1 MSYTTFESS
10 LSALEVDAQEALTV
24 FNQASEALRAAEEVV
39 VAAQQAYNEAG
50 DTLEDALDEAT
61 ASKVEVYAAFAAAK
75 DCDQSVYEGARDAL
89 LSARNAVSICEE
101 EVAQARTSVQA
112 ARTTLQAAKV
122 AQHDALAAAALAERA
137 YVEAEE
143 ALDAAEVTL
152 VFNEVNQSME
162 VYLAGSLAF
171 VMYQASPAAV
181 SNQSL
186 LESEVV
192 EVGAIV
198 SPYLLAPAVAQPVC
212 SEVTHTTTKA
222 MNLFTA
228 LSVATFT
235 AAIVARAFR
244 PAASTRRAMKAVSR
258 KAMVKASRKANR
270 VARTS
275 SRRPVR
281 TSSHAARS
289 ARRTTR
295 AAKVAVRTLRQ
306 LAVASVATYIKVALY
321 TPSNA
326 RCQVSAPVLCEPVQG
341 CALPR
346 PTLKDKVKV
355 VPLAMQRPVIRAYR
369 PSHAAIRAVSA
380 DVVEVVIVP
389 TTPTLSL
396 AQKLASHAA
405 RMEAKAAATA
415 QQAANIIAKAEKKAL
430 AAIAKATKASTP
442 KASKAK
448 GKEPKKSVTSQ
459 RKGAHNLVIAGPTN
473 GDDYGYTPMSDNEF
487 YSFIYGEE
495 CTPTNQPAVRNL
507 STSHELYNI
516 VVCILGAGKVPPS
529 VVGQAAAIQSNNTPQ
544 VNMQAPTNNGI
555 KAATSIKPITN
566 VNLMNLN
573 GEVVNPAKA
582 LTTMHHAIPEDWFLM
597 ETSRINYS
605 TTKLSVSG
613 TYTHIFSGLGGTIS
627 ILNNGDNN
635 TLFVKNSHPRLYKV
649 IGDPLT
655 SGKVNCDSTEY
666 IFSSFMENVLNASV
680 AASNQAALVE
690 VEELAAFYEQWGEA
704 INQAIEEGTVESEEQ
719 FLEDMGIEKPVVST
733 QKPVRYIVMVAERV
747 QKDGKWVYEY
757 NTQHLLEE
765 EAIWVSKGYEVV
777 AINSTLT
784 ISNLSVENFRLNGC
798 IPCVSCN
805 PADIDAMGIKKWD
818 AENYHQAV
826 KPVTDL
832 AQWLHDLMATG
843 KVKSMSISFN
853 NITPLRQIDSVDSN
867 KKKTIA
873 HEYGFTTPE
882 SQYEERGVDGNVPAF
897 TINLWTTAVKV
908 DGIAPEAVVKEAATT
923 AKVFTPKYKAPT
935 STISDVLDIRVTPGS
950 ILSQKLAMKEAQE
963 TAKVEGRKAPVPANQ
978 ARKAEQ
984 VIKPTTTIVSPLPIT
999 TAPAPLEEP
1008 KAADSVNEQVSALN
1022 DDYGDIFDDVD
1033 ECQKVALNDITM
1045 PTSYLANLE
1054 ALCVDLGIT
1063 VQAMS
1068 SNGVTFGSPVTKAIG
1083 IYATNTIQVQ
1093 EDLSDNHRAQV
1104 LLHELMHYVSDHMDA
1119 DTAEEI
1125 YTDWL
1130 DNVGLSGNTPA
1141 NSSMEEQFAY
1151 SFMQYAHDID
1161 TLASFIKSVV
1171 SGDDTWAE
1179 YYNTLQTA
1187 ITVSNAVTLDTAP
1200 IAIVTDKDAAP
1211 ATNHVL
1217 DALGKIG
1224 AAPIV
1229 YPTGYLEALKELS
1242 VKVSNML
1249 PANYQYKG
1257 KLVDT
1262 TGMPIIE
1269 HIQTL
1274 LYIQAHT
1281 MIALVTNPSNDLY
1294 GDDAVELPSS
1304 WLVKLGED
1312 TSTSDSEHWIE
1323 ELVEQ
1328 FACSFINYAHNL
1340 DTLLDVF
1347 TGIVGL
1353 YHKPYMGVDAEAN
1366 LKAGELYTAAFGKLV
1381 ASAKASKGKV
1391 RGRHLL
1397 VMASPSGK
1405 LPAMYQQAFPT
1416 LKVPAQEIGSY
1427 YTTDINGVVVHAICG
1442 ANEEGNVIYPIAID
1456 EALKA
1461 IVRDMGAKQLY
1472 ICEQDLGFGDNIGTT
1487 SRIMGTINN
1496 VLGKRA
1502 QIISAYAMKRAAKQ
1516 WNDAGAQPT
1525 YPKADLSLWSTALT
1539 TGTALVAVAIGGV
1552 TVDGTPH
1559 GMTDSAMTI
1568 KMAVLDADN
1577 KVDAAAL
1584 QAGLEELETA
1594 IADGIVPM
1602 PIYVYSCQQ
1611 DAFKDIS
1618 VGVKVVEYS
1627 EGAFLDKVKVGVLS
1641 ESPIEGMDLETW
1653 YNVFTHTL
1661 NTLNSKGTGQ
1671 KVADGLL
1678 GVTGFSRELYT
1689 EAFGDLA
1696 AYAISPVPLAWLE
1709 QGIILVVPGKAANG
1723 LIEKAVKYE
1732 ELIDK
1737 SLLQALVGNG
1747 VKVYTAE
1754 WVFDKT
1760 TKKRV
1765 IKGKNASIYGEF
1777 GYHPLPDGDEG
1788 ESMLCLKDN
1797 ECEFVN
1803 GNVIGMEISNK
1814 AVHTLDQYMQKH
1826 LLDTIQYIIDTQ
1838 GVGMA
1843 IRYMEVVLPKF
1854 VKKVEPRAGKVR
1866 YHLGVYNKAKQAEY
1880 YMEFTEVEG
1889 KSVDNWDYLSPKH
1902 CEIHSSS
1909 KDLEVNKITNLSG
1922 FPDTMYDGVTVAIG
1936 LAISAASGRQMTQD
1950 VLEGYLASTTNLWA
1964 RADNYG
1970 LKLTTMDTPAGY
1982 SISDALRVII
1992 DNSGKTI
1999 SSTPNQNIDAK
2010 GTALGREAGARW
2022 PYHMPCNA
2030 ALDLSLMESLMAAG
2044 ELVMCDK
2051 YAMDRVIIGDGA
2063 RAMLA
2068 AILTPEQ
2075 AERLNGFND
2084 NIALEVALNPING
2097 NSVYTVCW
2105 PVDKASKALNRPSQ
2119 FHGAT
2124 QADAWKEELEWS
2136 ALTTDLGNNKRSG
2149 VRGFKIQIIAAVTDF
2164 LSQGSGAASMYSKT
2178 SRRISYSV
2186 PGTMRATM
2194 DWTDVPAVQQNL
2206 NDKGEHKLGLAPSP
2220 LLYGPKAGE
2229 GPSGKDKEGKEVPA
2243 LKWFCGSFKDKIL
2256 VPAIEAAMYT
2266 NSTKSEYRI
2275 YEPGEE
2281 IVVLFDKDVVIGKEF
2296 PGFYPNGTT
2305 PGLDAARKVV
2315 FTNDLGMQKCIVT
2328 GYRFQ
2333 FLENGERLQVIL
2345 TYATVSD
2352 SEADNWSGA
2361 KLRGDGIKA
2370 ILSYD
2375 DTIMYIGT
2383 APYNGVNTD
2392 LNELYRNGAVH
2403 FTSEG
2408 LKGNYAFKQGFAA
2421 AHGAARMS
2429 GPYLIIDQYLMDGTE
2444 NEYYVE
2450 GHPDM
2455 ISDLTD
2461 TESYFY
2467 RWVRDN
2473 TRCIRMQKTLSQ
2485 EDWNYIRLCNADK
2498 DGNID
2503 LPGLVIVSQDD
2514 TRAIAWD
2521 SKGGEQEVSVTPSIT
2536 VEYDVQVL
2544 VFDYWA
2550 QVEVADPGAC
2560 TGSQGMTG
2568 EQAANLS
2575 VMLDDTVKAL
2585 LDRGANKVKGVEN
2598 AVESARIHAM
2608 VEAGYHV
2615 DGIFNFNP
2623 KEASHNALMRQLQ
2636 YKVSDTGVYT
2646 PRPVR
2651 EFYILLASLFG
2662 GAAMDTTKLWTDMLN
2677 GDVSHIDYIDEKVVT
2692 FSDGYNYLDE
2702 VKGLREL
2709 VEEGLEYGF
2718 TGKGLCISTTSENT
2732 ELEVTNTITY
2742 IDPTVFLQL
2751 GAFESVL
2758 VAADP
2763 SKHEPS
2769 KRVTGAATGIVSDI
2783 YKAFQAWGSVSFW
2796 LRNGA
2801 DSRVHGKNCQLRK
2814 SMLGWIGVNSKQH
2827 TMMNAKG
2834 VLSRIGR
2841 IDSHAGMAGKVC
2853 TGIGYQYAPHIIFNA
2868 DGTTTE
2874 VPVAIFHPDCLLAK
2888 GLKHGDVVGI
2898 GRTPTVSLAFCVVKF
2913 SRAYGRI
2920 GYIHMSFS
2928 VWAKGNNGDTDGD
2941 PCNRVLVGTFRKGQW
2956 RGVNYQ
2962 HAAKLNKHALGMGGY
2977 DVVCGP
2983 NPRTHDC
2990 AEFVSFKDVWT
3001 KKALN
3006 NQLIPAAIAEWVEA
3020 KGMKVKGLEPLVY
3033 FMLPATLLDSAQKVS
3048 RHYRA
3053 NVGVAYGWCSAYSAH
3068 MKEKHSFLELV
3079 VSTLLKTVTTH
3090 PQFAGVELPTTADM
3104 MEALIDGNASK
3115 HYIIDLL
3122 CQYKADPT
3130 TKNPMDIVEMGQHI
3144 RIMLQ
3149 ASAWLWRGV
3158 YEGLGLSGY
3167 SPKAHA
3173 FFETFTIALRNKGLV
3188 ADASIVDDNG
3198 KVTLVQPAKPA
3209 KDGTGMSV
3217 SEFLSKYYDMPLDV
3231 ANEIYAACLLYNGY
3245 RAIER
3250 GLHIPGEDDK
3260 QPTTYETY
3268 KDLYTTA
3275 MSQWK
3280 DTRPEEYE
3288 KHSILAG
3295 VFRRAGQGTT
3305 GVSIDDEMSSSST
3318 AKMIYTFAQ
3327 EKWAAYLNTLGTANP
3342 VAIFVNPMLNDIA
3355 TKSVVLYNKLVDI
3368 TKLGSDQ

>member
-1 MSYTTFESS
+1 M
-10 LSALEVDAQEALTV
+10 
-24 FNQASEALRAAEEVV
+24 
-39 VAAQQAYNEAG
+39 
-50 DTLEDALDEAT
+50 
-61 ASKVEVYAAFAAAK
+61 
-75 DCDQSVYEGARDAL
+75 AR
-89 LSARNAVSICEE
+89 I
-101 EVAQARTSVQA
+101 
-112 ARTTLQAAKV
+112 AAKV
-122 AQHDALAAAALAERA
+122 E
-137 YVEAEE
+137 
-143 ALDAAEVTL
+143 
-152 VFNEVNQSME
+152 
-162 VYLAGSLAF
+162 
-171 VMYQASPAAV
+171 
-181 SNQSL
+181 
-186 LESEVV
+186 
-192 EVGAIV
+192 
-198 SPYLLAPAVAQPVC
+198 
-212 SEVTHTTTKA
+212 
-222 MNLFTA
+222 
-228 LSVATFT
+228 
-235 AAIVARAFR
+235 
-244 PAASTRRAMKAVSR
+244 RRASSKLVITVGMVHTCALPTPTLKVVSTPLGGNVLPDGFR
-258 KAMVKASRKANR
+258 LVHR
-270 VARTS
+270 
-275 SRRPVR
+275 
-281 TSSHAARS
+281 AARIGRPTS
-289 ARRTTR
+289 
-295 AAKVAVRTLRQ
+295 AKVAEVRYAPATVRPGAGKVSTPATTPRLKVR
-306 LAVASVATYIKVALY
+306 ASIVESVVATVLQSS
-321 TPSNA
+321 PSI
-326 RCQVSAPVLCEPVQG
+326 C
-341 CALPR
+341 
-346 PTLKDKVKV
+346 D
-355 VPLAMQRPVIRAYR
+355 
-369 PSHAAIRAVSA
+369 AVDA
-380 DVVEVVIVP
+380 V
-389 TTPTLSL
+389 
-396 AQKLASHAA
+396 
-405 RMEAKAAATA
+405 TA
-415 QQAANIIAKAEKKAL
+415 QIESLRSAVL
-430 AAIAKATKASTP
+430 D
-442 KASKAK
+442 
-448 GKEPKKSVTSQ
+448 
-459 RKGAHNLVIAGPTN
+459 NLVVAGPTS
-473 GDDYGYTPMSDNEF
+473 GDDYGFTPMSDGEF

-495 CTPTNQPAVRNL
+495 FTPSTQPAAHRL

-516 VVCILGAGKVPPS
+516 VVCALGAGKVPPS
-529 VVGQAAAIQSNNTPQ
+529 AVGQAAAIQSNNTPE
-544 VNMQAPTNNGI
+544 VNMQVPANNGI
-555 KAATSIKPITN
+555 KAASSIKPTTN
-566 VNLMNLN
+566 VNLMNVD
-573 GEVVNPAKA
+573 GKPVNPAKA
-582 LTTMHHAIPEDWFLM
+582 LTAMHHAIPEDWFLM

-605 TTKLSVSG
+605 TTKDTG
-613 TYTHIFSGLGGTIS
+613 TIIFSGLGGTIS
-627 ILNNGDNN
+627 ILKNGDNN

-649 IGDPLT
+649 NG
-655 SGKVNCDSTEY
+655 DSTEY

-680 AASNQAALVE
+680 AASNQAALVG
-690 VEELAAFYEQWGEA
+690 VEELAAFEEQWGEA

-719 FLEDMGIEKPVVST
+719 FLEDMGIEKPLVST
-733 QKPVRYIVMVAERV
+733 HKPVRYIVMVAERV

-765 EAIWVSKGYEVV
+765 EAMWASKGYEVI

-798 IPCVSCN
+798 IPCVPAN

-818 AENYHQAV
+818 AGNYHQAV

-923 AKVFTPKYKAPT
+923 AKVYTPKYQAPT
-935 STISDVLDIRVTPGS
+935 STISDVLDIRVTPGG

-963 TAKVEGRKAPVPANQ
+963 VAKVEGRKAPVPANQ

-984 VIKPTTTIVSPLPIT
+984 VIKPTTTIVSPLPPT
-999 TAPAPLEEP
+999 VPAPAVSVEEA
-1008 KAADSVNEQVSALN
+1008 KAADAVNKQVSTLN

-1033 ECQKVALNDITM
+1033 DCQAVTLTDIPM
-1045 PTSYLANLE
+1045 PADYLAQLE
-1054 ALCVDLGIT
+1054 LLCYGASIT
-1063 VQAMS
+1063 VMLDMP
-1068 SNGVTFGSPVTKAIG
+1068 SNNSNMGMYSKGVVYTAGA
-1083 IYATNTIQVQ
+1083 
-1093 EDLSDNHRAQV
+1093 LSDNHRAQV
-1104 LLHELMHYVSDHMDA
+1104 VLHELIHHVSEHMDA

-1125 YTDWL
+1125 YKDWL
-1130 DNVGLSGNTPA
+1130 DNVGQSANTPA
-1141 NSSMEEQFAY
+1141 DSSMEEQFAY
-1151 SFMQYAHDID
+1151 SFMEYAHDID
-1161 TLASFIKSVV
+1161 TLAGFIKGVV
-1171 SGDDTWAE
+1171 DGDDAWAE
-1179 YYNTLQTA
+1179 FYNALQTA
-1187 ITVSNAVTLDTAP
+1187 ITAPNAVTLDTAP

-1217 DALGKIG
+1217 DALGK
-1224 AAPIV
+1224 
-1229 YPTGYLEALKELS
+1229 
-1242 VKVSNML
+1242 
-1249 PANYQYKG
+1249 
-1257 KLVDT
+1257 
-1262 TGMPIIE
+1262 
-1269 HIQTL
+1269 
-1274 LYIQAHT
+1274 
-1281 MIALVTNPSNDLY
+1281 
-1294 GDDAVELPSS
+1294 
-1304 WLVKLGED
+1304 
-1312 TSTSDSEHWIE
+1312 
-1323 ELVEQ
+1323 
-1328 FACSFINYAHNL
+1328 
-1340 DTLLDVF
+1340 
-1347 TGIVGL
+1347 
-1353 YHKPYMGVDAEAN
+1353 
-1366 LKAGELYTAAFGKLV
+1366 
-1381 ASAKASKGKV
+1381 V

-1397 VMASPSGK
+1397 VMTAPSGK

-1427 YTTDINGVVVHAICG
+1427 YTTDINGVVVHAIRG

-1456 EALKA
+1456 QALKA

-1539 TGTALVAVAIGGV
+1539 TGTALVAVPMGNGI
-1552 TVDGTPH
+1552 VDGVPH

-1568 KMAVLDADN
+1568 TMAVLDADN
-1577 KVDAAAL
+1577 KINADAL
-1584 QAGLEELETA
+1584 QTGLAELETA

-1611 DAFKDIS
+1611 EAFKDVS

-1627 EGAFLDKVKVGVLS
+1627 KGAFLDKVKVGVLS

-1661 NTLNSKGTGQ
+1661 NSLNSKGTGQ

-1678 GVTGFSRELYT
+1678 GVTALSRELYS
-1689 EAFGDLA
+1689 EAFGNLA
-1696 AYAISPVPLAWLE
+1696 PYAISPVPTDWLKH
-1709 QGIILVVPGKAANG
+1709 GIVLLIEGKGANG
-1723 LIEKAVKYE
+1723 LIEKTAKYE

-1777 GYHPLPDGDEG
+1777 GYYPLPDGDEG

-1803 GNVIGMEISNK
+1803 GNVIGMEVSNK

-1826 LLDTIQYIIDTQ
+1826 LLDTIQYIINTQ
-1838 GVGMA
+1838 GVGIA

-1909 KDLEVNKITNLSG
+1909 KDLVVNKITNLSG

-1964 RADNYG
+1964 RPDNYG
-1970 LKLTTMDTPAGY
+1970 LKLTTIDTPAGY

-2010 GTALGREAGARW
+2010 GTALGREPGARW

-2030 ALDLSLMESLMAAG
+2030 ALDLSLMESLMAVG
-2044 ELVMCDK
+2044 ELAMCDK

-2075 AERLNGFND
+2075 AERLKGFND
-2084 NIALEVALNPING
+2084 NLALEIALNPING

-2119 FHGAT
+2119 FHCAT

-2149 VRGFKIQIIAAVTDF
+2149 VRGFKIRVIAAVTDF

-2178 SRRISYSV
+2178 SRSISYSV

-2281 IVVLFDKDVVIGKEF
+2281 IVVLFDKDVINGKEF

-2305 PGLDAARKVV
+2305 PGLDAARRVV

-2333 FLENGERLQVIL
+2333 SLENGERLQVIL

-2375 DTIMYIGT
+2375 DTIQYVGT
-2383 APYNGVNTD
+2383 APYNGVDTD
-2392 LNELYRNGAVH
+2392 LNDLYRNGAVH

-2408 LKGNYAFKQGFAA
+2408 LKGNYSFKQGFAA
-2421 AHGAARMS
+2421 AHGNARMS

-2444 NEYYVE
+2444 NPMYVE
-2450 GHPDM
+2450 GHPNM

-2461 TESYFY
+2461 TDSYFY
-2467 RWVRDN
+2467 QWVRDN

-2521 SKGGEQEVSVTPSIT
+2521 SKDGEQEVSVTPSIT

-2568 EQAANLS
+2568 EQASNLA
-2575 VMLDDTVKAL
+2575 VMLKDTTEAL
-2585 LDRGANKVKGVEN
+2585 WDRGAKKRSGVEN

-2608 VEAGYHV
+2608 VELGYHV

-2623 KEASHNALMRQLQ
+2623 KEETHNALMRQLQ

-2646 PRPVR
+2646 PRSTR

-2662 GAAMDTTKLWTDMLN
+2662 GAAMDTTKLWADMLN
-2677 GDVSHIDYIDEKVVT
+2677 GEVSHIDYINEEVVT

-2702 VKGLREL
+2702 VVGLREL
-2709 VEEGLEYGF
+2709 VEEGKEYGF
-2718 TGKGLCISTTSENT
+2718 SGKGLSISTTSENT

-2742 IDPTVFLQL
+2742 IDFTVFLQL

-2783 YKAFQAWGSVSFW
+2783 YKAFQAWGSVGFW

-2801 DSRVHGKNCQLRK
+2801 TSRVHGKNCQLRK

-2853 TGIGYQYAPHIIFNA
+2853 TGIGYQYAPHIVFNA
-2868 DGTTTE
+2868 DGTVTK

-2913 SRAYGRI
+2913 SRTYGRI

-2941 PCNRVLVGTFRKGQW
+2941 PCNRVLVGTYRKGQW

-2962 HAAKLNKHALGMGGY
+2962 QAAKLNKHALGMGGY

-3006 NQLIPAAIAEWVEA
+3006 NELIPTAIADWVES

-3048 RHYRA
+3048 RHYRS

-3079 VSTLLKTVTTH
+3079 VSTLLKGELAQSFGFNMQH
-3090 PQFAGVELPTTADM
+3090 DLPTVEEM
-3104 MEALIDGNASK
+3104 MEILMGGDMYTALKEENPELQAAMHDQLTATYANYPAVVALYNAK
-3115 HYIIDLL
+3115 LV
-3122 CQYKADPT
+3122 AD
-3130 TKNPMDIVEMGQHI
+3130 KNPMDIVEMGQHI

-3173 FFETFTIALRNKGLV
+3173 FFETFSIALRNKGLV

-3209 KDGTGMSV
+3209 IEGTGTAI
-3217 SEFLSKYYDMPLDV
+3217 SEFLSKYYDMPLNV
-3231 ANEIYAACLLYNGY
+3231 ANEIYGACLLYNGY

-3305 GVSIDDEMSSSST
+3305 GVSIDDEMASSST

-3327 EKWAAYLNTLGTANP
+3327 EKWAAYLNTLGTTNP
-3342 VAIFVNPMLNDIA
+3342 VAIFINPMLNEIA

-3368 TKLGSDQ
+3368 AKLGSDQ

>member
-1 MSYTTFESS
+1 MAIASRRANRTSKRTRTQPISPATRITYTQRVARIT
-10 LSALEVDAQEALTV
+10 AKQER
-24 FNQASEALRAAEEVV
+24 RAAR
-39 VAAQQAYNEAG
+39 VASSKLVITVGMVHTCALPTP
-50 DTLEDALDEAT
+50 TL
-61 ASKVEVYAAFAAAK
+61 KVIPTPLGGNVLPDGFRL
-75 DCDQSVYEGARDAL
+75 VHR
-89 LSARNAVSICEE
+89 
-101 EVAQARTSVQA
+101 A
-112 ARTTLQAAKV
+112 ARTGSPHTAK
-122 AQHDALAAAALAERA
+122 
-137 YVEAEE
+137 
-143 ALDAAEVTL
+143 AAEVR
-152 VFNEVNQSME
+152 
-162 VYLAGSLAF
+162 Y
-171 VMYQASPAAV
+171 
-181 SNQSL
+181 
-186 LESEVV
+186 
-192 EVGAIV
+192 
-198 SPYLLAPAVAQPVC
+198 APATVRPGVGK
-212 SEVTHTTTKA
+212 VTTTTPRLKVRA
-222 MNLFTA
+222 
-228 LSVATFT
+228 SIVESVVATVDAVT
-235 AAIVARAFR
+235 AHIE
-244 PAASTRRAMKAVSR
+244 SL
-258 KAMVKASRKANR
+258 
-270 VARTS
+270 
-275 SRRPVR
+275 
-281 TSSHAARS
+281 RS
-289 ARRTTR
+289 A
-295 AAKVAVRTLRQ
+295 
-306 LAVASVATYIKVALY
+306 
-321 TPSNA
+321 
-326 RCQVSAPVLCEPVQG
+326 VL
-341 CALPR
+341 
-346 PTLKDKVKV
+346 D
-355 VPLAMQRPVIRAYR
+355 
-369 PSHAAIRAVSA
+369 
-380 DVVEVVIVP
+380 
-389 TTPTLSL
+389 
-396 AQKLASHAA
+396 
-405 RMEAKAAATA
+405 
-415 QQAANIIAKAEKKAL
+415 
-430 AAIAKATKASTP
+430 
-442 KASKAK
+442 
-448 GKEPKKSVTSQ
+448 
-459 RKGAHNLVIAGPTN
+459 NLVIAGPTS
-473 GDDYGYTPMSDNEF
+473 GDDYGFTPMSDGEF
-487 YSFIYGEE
+487 YSLIYGEE
-495 CTPTNQPAVRNL
+495 STTIPAHHNLQRSCRAPMVHL

-516 VVCILGAGKVPPS
+516 VVCALGAGKVPPS
-529 VVGQAAAIQSNNTPQ
+529 AVGQAVAIQSNNTPE
-544 VNMQAPTNNGI
+544 VNMQVPVNNI
-555 KAATSIKPITN
+555 KSATTIKPTTN
-566 VNLMNLN
+566 VNLMNVD
-573 GEVVNPAKA
+573 GKPVNPAKA
-582 LTTMHHAIPEDWFLM
+582 LTAIHHAIPEDWFLM

-605 TTKLSVSG
+605 TTKDTG
-613 TYTHIFSGLGGTIS
+613 THIFSGLGGTIS
-627 ILNNGDNN
+627 ILKNSDNN

-649 IGDPLT
+649 NG
-655 SGKVNCDSTEY
+655 DSTEF

-680 AASNQAALVE
+680 AASNQAAVSGA
-690 VEELAAFYEQWGEA
+690 EELVAFEEQWREA

-719 FLEDMGIEKPVVST
+719 YLEDMGIEKPVVST
-733 QKPVRYIVMVAERV
+733 HKPVRYIVMVAERV

-765 EAIWVSKGYEVV
+765 EAMWSNKGYEVI

-798 IPCVSCN
+798 IPCLPSN
-805 PADIDAMGIKKWD
+805 PADINDMGIKKWD
-818 AENYHQAV
+818 GSNYHQAV

-832 AQWLHDLMATG
+832 AQWLHELMATG

-853 NITPLRQIDSVDSN
+853 NITPLKQIDSVDSN

-882 SQYEERGVDGNVPAF
+882 SQYEERGVDGNIPAF

-908 DGIAPEAVVKEAATT
+908 DGIATEAVVKEAATT
-923 AKVFTPKYKAPT
+923 AKVYRPNYQAPT
-935 STISDVLDIRVTPGS
+935 STISDVLDIRVTPGG

-963 TAKVEGRKAPVPANQ
+963 VAKVEGRKAPVPANQ
-978 ARKAEQ
+978 ARKADQ
-984 VIKPTTTIVSPLPIT
+984 VIKPTTTIVSPLPAST
-999 TAPAPLEEP
+999 VASEEP

-1022 DDYGDIFDDVD
+1022 DDYGDLFDDVD
-1033 ECQKVALNDITM
+1033 DCQAVALTDIPM
-1045 PTSYLANLE
+1045 PADYLATLE
-1054 ALCVDLGIT
+1054 AVCAELGIT
-1063 VQAMS
+1063 IQPLVDDNNHGS
-1068 SNGVTFGSPVTKAIG
+1068 YNNGVISISHG
-1083 IYATNTIQVQ
+1083 
-1093 EDLSDNHRAQV
+1093 LSDNHRAQV
-1104 LLHELMHYVSDHMDA
+1104 ILHELMHYVSDHMDA

-1130 DNVGLSGNTPA
+1130 DNVGHSTNTPA
-1141 NSSMEEQFAY
+1141 DSSMEEQFAY
-1151 SFMQYAHDID
+1151 SFMEYAHDIA
-1161 TLASFIKSVV
+1161 TFVGFIKGVV
-1171 SGDDTWAE
+1171 NGDDTWAE
-1179 YYNTLQTA
+1179 FYNSLQTA
-1187 ITVSNAVTLDTAP
+1187 ITASNAVIADATP
-1200 IAIVTDKDAAP
+1200 IAIVTDKHATP
-1211 ATNHVL
+1211 ITNHVL
-1217 DALGKIG
+1217 DAL
-1224 AAPIV
+1224 
-1229 YPTGYLEALKELS
+1229 
-1242 VKVSNML
+1242 
-1249 PANYQYKG
+1249 
-1257 KLVDT
+1257 
-1262 TGMPIIE
+1262 
-1269 HIQTL
+1269 
-1274 LYIQAHT
+1274 
-1281 MIALVTNPSNDLY
+1281 
-1294 GDDAVELPSS
+1294 
-1304 WLVKLGED
+1304 
-1312 TSTSDSEHWIE
+1312 
-1323 ELVEQ
+1323 
-1328 FACSFINYAHNL
+1328 
-1340 DTLLDVF
+1340 
-1347 TGIVGL
+1347 
-1353 YHKPYMGVDAEAN
+1353 
-1366 LKAGELYTAAFGKLV
+1366 
-1381 ASAKASKGKV
+1381 GKV

-1416 LKVPAQEIGSY
+1416 LKVPAQEITSYWY
-1427 YTTDINGVVVHAICG
+1427 YTSDINGVVVHAIYG
-1442 ANEEGNVIYPIAID
+1442 ANEEGTAIYPIEID
-1456 EALKA
+1456 KALKA
-1461 IVRDMGAKQLY
+1461 LVQDMGAKQLY

-1502 QIISAYAMKRAAKQ
+1502 QIISAYAMKRATKE
-1516 WNDAGAQPT
+1516 WNDAGTQPT
-1525 YPKADLSLWSTALT
+1525 YPKADLSLWPTALT
-1539 TGTALVAVAIGGV
+1539 TGTALVAVPMGSV
-1552 TVDGTPH
+1552 TVDGVPH
-1559 GMTDSAMTI
+1559 GLTDSAMTI
-1568 KMAVLDADN
+1568 KIAILDADN
-1577 KVDAAAL
+1577 KVNANAL
-1584 QAGLEELETA
+1584 QTGLVELETA

-1611 DAFKDIS
+1611 EAFKDVS

-1627 EGAFLDKVKVGVLS
+1627 KGAFLDKVKVGVLS
-1641 ESPIEGMDLETW
+1641 ESPLVGMDLETW

-1661 NTLNSKGTGQ
+1661 NSLNSKGTGQ

-1678 GVTGFSRELYT
+1678 GVTAFSCELYA

-1696 AYAISPVPLAWLE
+1696 AYAISPVPLTWLE
-1709 QGIILVVPGKAANG
+1709 YGIVLVVPGKAANG

-1737 SLLQALVGNG
+1737 GLLQALVGNG

-1777 GYHPLPDGDEG
+1777 GYYPLPDGDEG
-1788 ESMLCLKDN
+1788 EAMLCLKDN

-1803 GNVIGMEISNK
+1803 GNVIGMEVSNK

-1826 LLDTIQYIIDTQ
+1826 LLDTIQYIINTQ
-1838 GVGMA
+1838 GVGMG

-1970 LKLTTMDTPAGY
+1970 LKLTTIDTPAGY
-1982 SISDALRVII
+1982 SLSDALRVII

-2030 ALDLSLMESLMAAG
+2030 PLDLSLMESLMAAG

-2075 AERLNGFND
+2075 AERLSGFND
-2084 NIALEVALNPING
+2084 NLGLELALNPING

-2149 VRGFKIQIIAAVTDF
+2149 VRGFKIQVIAAVTDF

-2178 SRRISYSV
+2178 SRSISYSV

-2229 GPSGKDKEGKEVPA
+2229 GPSGKDKEGKEVPS

-2266 NSTKSEYRI
+2266 DSTKSEYRI

-2281 IVVLFDKDVVIGKEF
+2281 IVVLFDKDVVNGKEF
-2296 PGFYPNGTT
+2296 PGFYPDGTT
-2305 PGLDAARKVV
+2305 PGLDAARRVV

-2333 FLENGERLQVIL
+2333 SLENGERLQVIL

-2375 DTIMYIGT
+2375 DTIEYIGT
-2383 APYNGVNTD
+2383 APYNGVDTD
-2392 LNELYRNGAVH
+2392 LNDLYRNGAVH

-2408 LKGNYAFKQGFAA
+2408 LKGNYSFKQGFAA
-2421 AHGAARMS
+2421 AHGNARMF
-2429 GPYLIIDQYLMDGTE
+2429 GPYLIIDQYMMDGTE
-2444 NEYYVE
+2444 NEHFVE

-2461 TESYFY
+2461 TNSYFY
-2467 RWVRDN
+2467 QWVRDN

-2521 SKGGEQEVSVTPSIT
+2521 TKGGEQEVSVTPSIT

-2568 EQAANLS
+2568 EQASNLA
-2575 VMLDDTVKAL
+2575 VMLKDTTEAL
-2585 LDRGANKVKGVEN
+2585 WDRGAKKRSGVEN

-2608 VEAGYHV
+2608 VELGAHV

-2623 KEASHNALMRQLQ
+2623 KEETHNALMRQLQ

-2662 GAAMDTTKLWTDMLN
+2662 GAAMDTSKLWADMLN
-2677 GDVSHIDYIDEKVVT
+2677 GDVSHIDYINEEVVT
-2692 FSDGYNYLDE
+2692 FNDGYNYLDE
-2702 VKGLREL
+2702 VVGLHEL

-2718 TGKGLCISTTSENT
+2718 IGKGLCISTTSENT
-2732 ELEVTNTITY
+2732 ELEVINTITY

-2783 YKAFQAWGSVSFW
+2783 YKAFQAWGSVGFW
-2796 LRNGA
+2796 IRNGA
-2801 DSRVHGKNCQLRK
+2801 ASRVHGKNCQLRK
-2814 SMLGWIGVNSKQH
+2814 SMLGWIGVNTKQN

-2853 TGIGYQYAPHIIFNA
+2853 TGIGYQYAPHTIFNA
-2868 DGTTTE
+2868 DGTITK
-2874 VPVAIFHPDCLLAK
+2874 VPVAIFHPECLLAK

-2913 SRAYGRI
+2913 SRTYGRI

-2941 PCNRVLVGTFRKGQW
+2941 PCNRVLVGTYRKGQW

-3006 NQLIPAAIAEWVEA
+3006 NQLIPAAIADWVEA

-3033 FMLPATLLDSAQKVS
+3033 FMLPATLLDSAHKVS
-3048 RHYRA
+3048 RHYRS

-3079 VSTLLKTVTTH
+3079 VSTLLKTATSH
-3090 PQFAGVELPTTADM
+3090 PQFVGVELPTTADM
-3104 MEALIDGNASK
+3104 MEVLIDGTASK

-3130 TKNPMDIVEMGQHI
+3130 TKNPMDIVQMGQHI
-3144 RIMLQ
+3144 RVMLET
-3149 ASAWLWRGV
+3149 SAWLWRGV

-3209 KDGTGMSV
+3209 IDGTGMAV

-3231 ANEIYAACLLYNGY
+3231 ANEIYGACLLYNGY

-3260 QPTTYETY
+3260 QPTTYEIY
-3268 KDLYTTA
+3268 KDLYTNA

-3305 GVSIDDEMSSSST
+3305 GVSIDDEMTSSST

-3327 EKWAAYLNTLGTANP
+3327 EKWAAYLNTLGTTNP
-3342 VAIFVNPMLNDIA
+3342 VAIFINPMLNEIA
-3355 TKSVVLYNKLVDI
+3355 TKSVVLYNKLVGI
-3368 TKLGSDQ
+3368 AKLGSDQ